1 MTRPAKS
8 VKAKTGNILKSEEKS
23 RLETENKLK
32 GKSDKLVP
40 PEYLTK
46 EQADVFYYILENLDE
61 SKMLGNLDQ
70 FILARASITICQLKS
85 FDIQAN
91 ANPEVLLDSK
101 FRMAKDA
108 ATKDFFRCCNE
119 LCLSP
124 QSRAK
129 LSISAVKAEPEKKS
143 LMDILNEE
151 DDD

>member
-1 MTRPAKS
+1 MNNNMALKEKRARE
-8 VKAKTGNILKSEEKS
+8 KAEM
-23 RLETENKLK
+23 KLK
-32 GKSDKLVP
+32 GKSDELNP

-46 EQADVFYYILENLDE
+46 EQVDVYLYILDNLEE

-70 FILARASITICQLKS
+70 FILARASITICQLKN
-85 FDIQAN
+85 FDIIAN
-91 ANPEVLLDSK
+91 ANPEILLDSK

-129 LSISAVKAEPEKKS
+129 LSISAVKTEPEKKS

>member
-1 MTRPAKS
+1 MALKEKRARE
-8 VKAKTGNILKSEEKS
+8 KAEM
-23 RLETENKLK
+23 KLK
-32 GKSDKLVP
+32 GKSDELNP

-46 EQADVFYYILENLDE
+46 EQVDVYLYILDNLEE

-70 FILARASITICQLKS
+70 FILARASITICQLKN
-85 FDIQAN
+85 FDIIAN
-91 ANPEVLLDSK
+91 ANPEILLDSK

-129 LSISAVKAEPEKKS
+129 LSISAVKTEPEKKS